1 MAIKIFSFVEKPGV
15 VNPTVEKIDNSV
27 LDDVTQLGNVDNVY
41 YFSFDDENGSVTAS
55 EESELKIYDMDDEDD
70 ATDIKNVFKKLMY
83 PMTKIKEM
91 ERNLVD
97 QIGVYGLIKA
107 LKDQDQTTLDP
118 ISQLET
124 EKDEFLKSLGFS
136 GLSVLN

>member
-97 QIGVYGLIKA
+97 QIGVYGLNKA